1 MYIYIYVY
9 TYVYTYIHV
18 HTHTHTRSGLE
29 RPDSSSHGLDRL
41 DRPQLPDYYTPFA
54 GSLVGKLDEM
64 YTSTIHG
71 LVSQYS
77 SGTSTPDGRRSL
89 YDSSNSGGG
98 SQGWMTK
105 GDPSTGGVPFRKGSS
120 DIGAD
125 DCAAQHLLAPYGGSG
140 DMHTSFL
147 SEHARRALQN
157 AAGAST
163 CSDGRPASLPEQIV
177 QMQQQLE
184 QELALKNV
192 VEQENES
199 LRHKNA
205 DLFQQIGQREPASQ
219 FEQDEKV
226 AALEDE
232 LRLLCLEL
240 RQVCICVRMHAY
252 VLTHTHIYI
261 CIYI

>member
-1 MYIYIYVY
+1 V
-9 TYVYTYIHV
+9 
-18 HTHTHTRSGLE
+18 GQLE
-29 RPDSSSHGLDRL
+29 
-41 DRPQLPDYYTPFA
+41 
-54 GSLVGKLDEM
+54 EM
-64 YTSTIHG
+64 YSSTIHG

-77 SGTSTPDGRRSL
+77 SGTSTPDGKRSL
-89 YDSSNSGGG
+89 YDSSNSGVG
-98 SQGWMTK
+98 SQGGMMTK
-105 GDPSTGGVPFRKGSS
+105 GDPSTGGVLFRKGIS

-125 DCAAQHLLAPYGGSG
+125 DCAAQYLLAPCGGSG

-157 AAGAST
+157 AAVAST
-163 CSDGRPASLPEQIV
+163 CSDGRPASLQEQIV

-192 VEQENES
+192 VEQENEL
-199 LRHKNA
+199 LRDKNA

-219 FEQDEKV
+219 FEQDEMV

-232 LRLLCLEL
+232 LRLLRLEL